1 MGLARFILRV
11 PIVNT
16 IPAAIRPHRITT
28 ILTST
33 NRRAS
38 TVSVALRSKWIGA
51 DLTRRHRKKSW
62 RRLRP
67 LRVGRVRSDLSS
79 MIQRYAQA
87 MS

>member
-38 TVSVALRSKWIGA
+38 TVSVALRSRWIGA

-67 LRVGRVRSDLSS
+67 LRVERVRSDLSS